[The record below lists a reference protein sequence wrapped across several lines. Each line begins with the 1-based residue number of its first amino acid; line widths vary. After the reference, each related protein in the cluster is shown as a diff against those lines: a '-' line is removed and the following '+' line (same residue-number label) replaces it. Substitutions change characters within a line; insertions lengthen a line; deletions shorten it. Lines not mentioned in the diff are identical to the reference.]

1 MKRLVIAA
9 SGFVAAVCLGQS
21 APAPAASAPA
31 TAAPAPGGA
40 AAPASPRIG
49 VINVE
54 RLVQESA
61 LGKEAFNRVKKLND
75 VKKDEA
81 DKLSKELR
89 DMEQKLADQGSA
101 MTDDNRDKLQKSYQ
115 EKAIAF
121 KRFQDD
127 ANRELETAQKKEL
140 AELEKRVFPV
150 INQVGKEKGFTL
162 IFNKYQ
168 SGLVYADEGIDLT
181 DDVLK
186 VFNTTVAMPAPASKP
201 ADAKPG
207 AAGAAVKSGGP
218 ASSGNAARNVA
229 PAPAPTKKP

>member
-1 MKRLVIAA
+1 MKRFVLTVVAALVAA
-9 SGFVAAVCLGQS
+9 SAWAQGTT
-21 APAPAASAPA
+21 APAPSG
-31 TAAPAPGGA
+31 TQNI
-40 AAPASPRIG
+40 RIG

-61 LGKEAFNRVKKLND
+61 LGKEAFARVKKLND
-75 VKKDEA
+75 VKKDEGE
-81 DKLSKELR
+81 KLQKELR

-101 MTDDNRDKLQKSYQ
+101 MADDKREALQKSYQ

-127 ANRELETAQKKEL
+127 ANRELEASQKKEL
-140 AELEKRVFPV
+140 GELERRVFPV

-162 IFNKYQ
+162 IFNKFQ
-168 SGLVYADEGIDLT
+168 SGLVYADEAIDVT

-186 VFNTTVAMPAPASKP
+186 VFNTTVSVPSAAKAP
-201 ADAKPG
+201 DA
-207 AAGAAVKSGGP
+207 AAKAP
-218 ASSGNAARNVA
+218 A

>member
-1 MKRLVIAA
+1 MKRFALTLAVAC
-9 SGFVAAVCLGQS
+9 VAAVAGAQT
-21 APAPAASAPA
+21 
-31 TAAPAPGGA
+31 TAAPVAVPK
-40 AAPASPRIG
+40 IG

-75 VKKDEA
+75 QKKEEA

-89 DMEQKLADQGSA
+89 DMEQKLADQGQA
-101 MTDDNRDKLQKSYQ
+101 LAEDKRDSLQKSYQ

-127 ANRELETAQKKEL
+127 ANRDLEAAQKKEL
-140 AELEKRVFPV
+140 SELERRVFPV

-162 IFNKYQ
+162 VFNKFQ
-168 SGLVYADEGIDLT
+168 SGLVYVDDSVDIT

-186 VFNTTVAMPAPASKP
+186 VFNTTVAVPPRPAADGANKAAPPAAKASP
-201 ADAKPG
+201 AAAKP
-207 AAGAAVKSGGP
+207 
-218 ASSGNAARNVA
+218 A